1 MSKYYKVLGVSKD
14 ATQEDIKKAY
24 KKLALR
30 YHPDRNI
37 NNREEASK
45 KFKEVSEA
53 HKILSDPEKRREYDT
68 TGMVSDGF
76 SMAGGQHNPFE
87 MFNTIFKKHVSEFVN
102 NAPKNSNNFA
112 DILNGL
118 KGDMPFGGIRFKIN
132 TETSQKNKVPKVTKR
147 PKTELIKP
155 KEYVVNKE
163 FSMEDIYKGTTQSVA
178 VELTRRFKEN
188 GKIVY
193 KKVTKKF
200 NIPLKGREIF
210 VENSGNHVKGYK
222 KPADLLIMIK
232 DKLNPLFKRANDY
245 DLLMNHTVSYN
256 NLPKDG
262 TLDLKL
268 PDGRT
273 VHLKID
279 IEKILKEGNKL
290 IKVNNLGLPF
300 IINNEVKRGKLYVK
314 LNIVY
319 PDFKKEETNDE
330 ESNYKYIETEL
341 INSF

>member
-1 MSKYYKVLGVSKD
+1 MSKYYEVLGVSKD
-14 ATQEDIKKAY
+14 ATQDDIKKAY

-37 NNREEASK
+37 NNREEAGK

-53 HKILSDPEKRREYDT
+53 HKILSDPAKRREYDT

-76 SMAGGQHNPFE
+76 SMTGGQHNPFE

-102 NAPKNSNNFA
+102 NAPKKSNNFA

-118 KGDMPFGGIRFKIN
+118 KGDMPFGGIRFKIH
-132 TETSQKNKVPKVTKR
+132 TETPQSSK
-147 PKTELIKP
+147 PKTKQQPRPELIKP
-155 KEYVVNKE
+155 KEYIVNKE
-163 FSMEDIYKGTTQSVA
+163 FPMEDIYKGTTQSVTIDL
-178 VELTRRFKEN
+178 VRRFKET

-222 KPADLLIMIK
+222 KPSDLLIMIK
-232 DKLNPLFKRANDY
+232 DKPHPLFKRANDY
-245 DLLMNHTVSYN
+245 DLLMNYTVSYSD
-256 NLPKDG
+256 LSKDG

-268 PDGRT
+268 PDDRT
-273 VHLKID
+273 AHLKID

-300 IINNEVKRGKLYVK
+300 IINDEVKRGRLYVK

-319 PDFKKEETNDE
+319 PNFKKDKLE
-330 ESNYKYIETEL
+330 ESDIKYTETEL